1 MDKLALKAYGKINL
15 GLDVLRRVLTV
26 TIDLKMIMQMVDV
39 YDDII
44 ITKTDR
50 KNEIIV
56 ATDKF
61 VLGIEKG
68 NLRSIWQQNYCSM
81 NLIYIRE

>member
-1 MDKLALKAYGKINL
+1 
-15 GLDVLRRVLTV
+15 
-26 TIDLKMIMQMVDV
+26 MIMQMVDV

-50 KNEIIV
+50 KDEIIV

-61 VLGIEKG
+61 VLENEKG
-68 NLRSIWQQNYCSM
+68 NLAYMAQNCCLM
-81 NLIYIRE
+81 NSTYIRE